1 MAGVWSDSQGEGMK
15 SHYLIYLLVFLCLMA
30 DTRADALTK
39 EAQSAIEEMRG
50 RLTQQTVSAPAVE
63 NTSYVPGRDLALA
76 LGRLRQKVYGVD
88 QPGAEVVIAKVEEK
102 LLSGDYVAG
111 KALAAA
117 LVKIRESQGRKESLS
132 IAMADIDKI
141 QPSES
146 AVKEETA
153 PAVPQVTASQ
163 AAPVEEK
170 PVIEQAQPK
179 AEEKKLKKAGKRS
192 SGKKFKKQKKQKKSQ
207 PAQSEVVKKAV
218 PAPAQADKTVTVN
231 NDSEKPAES
240 KEKSVSAKG
249 DDKAFNDSIKKYDF
263 KMPENYRIIVR

>member
-1 MAGVWSDSQGEGMK
+1 MK

-30 DTRADALTK
+30 GTRADALSK
-39 EAQSAIEEMRG
+39 EAQGAIEEMRG
-50 RLTQQTVSAPAVE
+50 RLAQQTITAPAVE

-76 LGRLRQKVYGVD
+76 LGRLRQKIYGAD
-88 QPGAEVVIAKVEEK
+88 QSGAETAIVKVEEK
-102 LLSGDYVAG
+102 LLSGDYIAG

-117 LVKIRESQGRKESLS
+117 LVKIRESQGRTESLS
-132 IAMADIDKI
+132 IAMADIDRA

-146 AVKEETA
+146 TVKEEPVPTA
-153 PAVPQVTASQ
+153 PPAVTPQ

-179 AEEKKLKKAGKRS
+179 TEEKKLKKAGKRS
-192 SGKKFKKQKKQKKSQ
+192 FGKKFKKQKKQKKSQ
-207 PAQSEVVKKAV
+207 PVQSEVVKKAI
-218 PAPAQADKTVTVN
+218 PAPAQADKTVAVK

-240 KEKSVSAKG
+240 KEKSVSAKN

>member
-1 MAGVWSDSQGEGMK
+1 MAG
-15 SHYLIYLLVFLCLMA
+15 
-30 DTRADALTK
+30 TRADALSK
-39 EAQSAIEEMRG
+39 EAQGAIEEMRG
-50 RLTQQTVSAPAVE
+50 RLAQQTITAPAVE

-76 LGRLRQKVYGVD
+76 LGRLRQKIYGAD
-88 QPGAEVVIAKVEEK
+88 QSGAETAIVKVEEK
-102 LLSGDYVAG
+102 LLSGDYIAG

-117 LVKIRESQGRKESLS
+117 LVKIRESQGRTESLS
-132 IAMADIDKI
+132 IAMADIDRA

-146 AVKEETA
+146 TVKEEPVPTA
-153 PAVPQVTASQ
+153 PPAVTPQ

-179 AEEKKLKKAGKRS
+179 TEEKKLKKAGKRS
-192 SGKKFKKQKKQKKSQ
+192 FGKKFKKQKKQKKSQ
-207 PAQSEVVKKAV
+207 PVQSEVVKKAI
-218 PAPAQADKTVTVN
+218 PAPAQADKTVAVK

-240 KEKSVSAKG
+240 KEKSVSAKN